1 MTTLGRGL
9 AHDASMTEPDR
20 SAGRLGTRVALPRGR
35 AVVGGLLVA
44 LAAVGLLLAHQAAT
58 RHQVTNWLVARH
70 PIQAGARIR
79 STDVAF
85 APMDLYSGTAER
97 AFRSSVGVLGA
108 TAKTDMATGELVQR
122 SDVGSRRTA
131 TGPARRLTL
140 DLTPAQALDGSVV
153 GGDRVDI
160 VSSGDDPGTTKVIA
174 HRVLVVSVRHPTAG
188 LGSTD
193 AVRLTLVVDNEAT
206 AGAVIDGALHGKVTL
221 LTGAGN
227 GG

>member
-1 MTTLGRGL
+1 MK
-9 AHDASMTEPDR
+9 DPDR

-44 LAAVGLLLAHQAAT
+44 LAAIGLLLAHQAAT
-58 RHQVTNWLVARH
+58 RQQVTSWLVARH
-70 PIQAGARIR
+70 TIAAGARIR

-85 APMDLYSGTAER
+85 APMDLYRGTAQR
-97 AFRSSVGVLGA
+97 AFHTSGGVLGA
-108 TAKTDMATGELVQR
+108 TAKTEVAAGELLQR
-122 SDVGSRRTA
+122 SDIGSRRTA

-140 DLTPAQALDGSVV
+140 DLTPSQALDGSVV

-174 HRVLVVSVRHPTAG
+174 HRVLVVSVRHPSAG

-193 AVRLTLVVDNEAT
+193 AVRLTLVVNDEAT
-206 AGAVIDGALHGKVTL
+206 ASAVIDGALHGKVTL